1 MSLGM
6 SRVEIDHLGV
16 RMESF
21 KDGFT
26 RYPRWER
33 GDSGEDGFR
42 HDNRDDFCD
51 GLRKFDRKCR
61 RRKRM
66 R

>member
-1 MSLGM
+1 
-6 SRVEIDHLGV
+6 V